1 MRIWSFL
8 YNFFLY
14 AFAGFGLVSVA
25 VLVAMQFGLLNV
37 KGGADSRNQFF
48 LDAYNEQQA
57 AFILEEKKAEA
68 EKKREESGELE
79 AEGFRVDE
87 GSQYGEGLTEGAGQL
102 ENIGDTCGVE
112 GAKICDWYETEE
124 WQVIK
129 AGLKKDRLVI
139 EQVAKE
145 VGLPARM
152 VASVVVPEQA
162 RFFSS
167 NREVFKRW
175 FEPMKLLG
183 SLSKFSLGVSGIKME
198 TAYKIE
204 EYALDATS
212 EFYPGA
218 DFSGLFAYKA
228 GENRDEVLYDRLTDD
243 KDHYFSYLY
252 TALFLKEVQMQWER
266 AGFKNQARPEILVT
280 LFNLGFSKSK
290 PHANPTVGGATLKIG
305 GIDYTY
311 GSLGGLFYYS
321 DELRA
326 EFPH

>member
-1 MRIWSFL
+1 MRIWAVL
-8 YNFFLY
+8 YNIFLY
-14 AFAGFGLVSVA
+14 AFASIGLVSVG

-37 KGGADSRNQFF
+37 RGGVDSRNQFF

-57 AFILEEKKAEA
+57 AAILAEKKAEVEEGRGKENTEELLDVGMSGVGNDLRPDA
-68 EKKREESGELE
+68 TDKIKPEKTAVICGDET
-79 AEGFRVDE
+79 ARV
-87 GSQYGEGLTEGAGQL
+87 
-102 ENIGDTCGVE
+102 
-112 GAKICDWYETEE
+112 CDWYETEE
-124 WQVIK
+124 WAVIK
-129 AGLKKDRLVI
+129 AGLLKDRLVI
-139 EQVAKE
+139 ERVAKE
-145 VGLPARM
+145 VGLPARL
-152 VASVVVPEQA
+152 VAAVVVPEQA

-212 EFYPGA
+212 EFYPGT
-218 DFSGLFAYKA
+218 DFSNLFAYQA
-228 GENRDEVLYDRLTDD
+228 GENRDTVLYDRLTDE

-280 LFNLGFSKSK
+280 LFNLGFAKSK
-290 PHANPTVGGATLKIG
+290 PHDNPKAGGATLKIG

-311 GSLGGLFYYS
+311 GALGGLFYYS

-326 EFPH
+326 EFLH